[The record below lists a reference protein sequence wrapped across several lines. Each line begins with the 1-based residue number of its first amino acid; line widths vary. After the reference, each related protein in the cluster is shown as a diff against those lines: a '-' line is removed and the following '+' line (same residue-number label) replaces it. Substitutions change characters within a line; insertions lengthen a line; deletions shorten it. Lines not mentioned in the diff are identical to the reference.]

1 MTAGNAPGNV
11 GGNQDKAVA
20 GARRH
25 ETGSTRMQSD
35 SGSRSDRIAR
45 RELLGGGLALGAS
58 AAVAAPA
65 VAQGASV
72 SWTMQTSWPTA
83 IHLHHMA
90 EYWARKLGEMSG
102 GRFTVDVQPSGS
114 MVGAFE
120 VLDAASS
127 GVLQVAH
134 SWSGYWIGRNTA
146 AAFFASV
153 PFHFTPVSH
162 LAWIYEGGGLELW
175 QRMYDELGLQVKV
188 LPCGI
193 THAEIVAWS
202 HRPLVKLEDWQG
214 LKYRAPGY
222 WGEILREQGVAV
234 VTLPAA
240 ELYQAMERRV
250 LDATEFNTP
259 YTDFLLR
266 FHEVAEY
273 FTGPGMHQPTVLF
286 ELLINRAEWD
296 ALPEEFRVMAEEAA
310 RATTLWALLVD
321 LHKSMGY
328 IDRFRDEFKREEVQ
342 VAPETQ
348 WEIYR
353 TAMNFLKRKAE
364 ENPFF
369 AEVFASASAYHRR
382 YAAYDEFMTPVP
394 VREAHRVPE
403 AYRVE

>member
-1 MTAGNAPGNV
+1 MSVQANGV
-11 GGNQDKAVA
+11 G
-20 GARRH
+20 
-25 ETGSTRMQSD
+25 
-35 SGSRSDRIAR
+35 R
-45 RELLGGGLALGAS
+45 REALAAGLALGAVATVAGPTT
-58 AAVAAPA
+58 AAA
-65 VAQGASV
+65 ASV
-72 SWTMQTSWPTA
+72 TWTLQTSWPTA

-90 EYWARKLGEMSG
+90 EYWARKVGEMTG
-102 GRFTVDVQPSGS
+102 GRFSVEVQPSGS

-127 GVLQVAH
+127 GILHAAH

-146 AAFFASV
+146 ASFFASV
-153 PFHFTPVSH
+153 PFFFTPVSH
-162 LAWIYEGGGLELW
+162 LAWIYEGGGLDMW
-175 QRMYDELGLQVKV
+175 QKMYDDLGLQVKV

-202 HRPLVKLEDWQG
+202 HRPLVKLEDWKG

-222 WGEILREQGVAV
+222 WGEILREQEVAV

-259 YTDFLLR
+259 YTDYLLR

-296 ALPEEFRVMAEEAA
+296 ALPDEFKAVAEEAA
-310 RATTLWALLVD
+310 RATTLWSLLVD

-328 IDRFRDEFKREEVQ
+328 IEQFRTQFGRQQVQ
-342 VAPETQ
+342 VAVETQ
-348 WEIYR
+348 WEIYK
-353 TAMNFLKRKAE
+353 TAMGFLKRKAA

-369 AEVFASASAYHRR
+369 AQVFDSARAYMTR